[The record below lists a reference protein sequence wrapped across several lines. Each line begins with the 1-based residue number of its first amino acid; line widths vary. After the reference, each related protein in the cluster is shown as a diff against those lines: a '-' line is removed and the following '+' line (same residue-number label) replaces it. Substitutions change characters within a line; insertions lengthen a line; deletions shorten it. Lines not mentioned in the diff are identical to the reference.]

1 MSIANELS
9 SEVAVAMIARSDSQS
24 VRSVQDMTQ
33 ILLAFHHALRTITAE
48 SRRRRRNEIARRQAM
63 DGFGNSAAFSGH

>member
-9 SEVAVAMIARSDSQS
+9 SEVAVAMIARSDDQS
-24 VRSVQDMTQ
+24 ARSVQDMAQ

-48 SRRRRRNEIARRQAM
+48 SRHRRRNEIARWQAT
-63 DGFGNSAAFSGH
+63 DGFSSAASSGH